1 MLEKEFISASG
12 LKWKRFWTDSLIN
25 KFLGEPD
32 KLGINL
38 LYRTGPKV
46 RLYNLKRVVEVE
58 RTPEFQEAFITS
70 QKRSKKSKTVARN
83 NSRKLSVAAKM

>member
-38 LYRTGPKV
+38 IYRTGPTV

-83 NSRKLSVAAKM
+83 NSRKLSVASKM